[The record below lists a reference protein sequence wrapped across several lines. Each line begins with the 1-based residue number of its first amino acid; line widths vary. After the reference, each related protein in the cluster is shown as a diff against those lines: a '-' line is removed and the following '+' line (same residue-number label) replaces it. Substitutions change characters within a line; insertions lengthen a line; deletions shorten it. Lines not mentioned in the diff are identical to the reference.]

1 MNRHSGDVSGACKTI
16 AASDS
21 RFNRKVMFRVKV
33 SSPRKPW
40 LWDDT
45 EGGTQR
51 PVKVYNAK
59 EISNYL
65 ATRL

>member
-1 MNRHSGDVSGACKTI
+1 MGMHGGADGNACKTI

-59 EISNYL
+59 EISAYL